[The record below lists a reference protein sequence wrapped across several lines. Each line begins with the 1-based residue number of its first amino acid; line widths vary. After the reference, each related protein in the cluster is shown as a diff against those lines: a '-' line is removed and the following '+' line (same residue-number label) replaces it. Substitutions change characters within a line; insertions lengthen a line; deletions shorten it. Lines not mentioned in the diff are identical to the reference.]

1 MKAVIFDLDGTLVD
15 SAPDIAWGI
24 NRMLAEHGLPAQ
36 EVRAIERLTGEGAT
50 VLVAKVYERLDQVVD
65 HDRVVRDTATYLAY
79 YRQRPAEES
88 TLYADAAA
96 ALPALQAAG
105 LRLAICTNKLQS
117 LAEAVLEVFGIAH
130 LFDIVVGSDTTPH
143 RKPHPAPL
151 QHILAHL
158 RVAPE
163 EALFIGD
170 TTIDRDTALAA
181 GMDFRVVGWGNGPT
195 VEVPGPQRL
204 QRFADLLP
212 DGGRC

>member
-50 VLVAKVYERLDQVVD
+50 VLVAKVYERLGQVVD

-88 TLYADAAA
+88 VLYADAAA

-151 QHILAHL
+151 QHVLAHL
-158 RVAPE
+158 QVAADD
-163 EALFIGD
+163 ALFIGD

-181 GMDFRVVGWGNGPT
+181 GLDFRVVAWGNGPT

-212 DGGRC
+212 APSPD